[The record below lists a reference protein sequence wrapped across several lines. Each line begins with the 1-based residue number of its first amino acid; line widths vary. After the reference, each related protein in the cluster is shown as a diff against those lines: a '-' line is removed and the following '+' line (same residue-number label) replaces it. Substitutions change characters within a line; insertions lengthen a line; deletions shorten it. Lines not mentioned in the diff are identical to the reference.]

1 MLDVKHQVKAELRP
15 DFVLF
20 AAKLE

>member
-20 AAKLE
+20 VAKLE